1 MADCTSREGTDA
13 DVKEAHDL
21 DHFEAVVL
29 VRIWGPWFDTMPMP
43 CFILGWRVIC
53 GES

>member
-1 MADCTSREGTDA
+1 MADGISREGTDA

-29 VRIWGPWFDTMPMP
+29 VRI
-43 CFILGWRVIC
+43 
-53 GES
+53 